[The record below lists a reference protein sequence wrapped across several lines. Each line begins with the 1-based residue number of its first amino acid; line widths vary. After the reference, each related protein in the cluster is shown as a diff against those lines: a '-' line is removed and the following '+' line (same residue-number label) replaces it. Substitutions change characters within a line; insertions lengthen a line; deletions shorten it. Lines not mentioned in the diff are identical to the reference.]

1 MKTVT
6 AKQPASVP
14 AMVLALVKELAKK
27 APKLLTPSVN
37 IALGVVAFVAV
48 MLYQATGDHPKLMA
62 ATVMAWTLHLA
73 TLATIDIAKGGASK
87 L

>member
-1 MKTVT
+1 M
-6 AKQPASVP
+6 PR
-14 AMVLALVKELAKK
+14 LADLAKPLATK
-27 APKLLTPSVN
+27 AAEFLTSMRLSA
-37 IALGVVAFVAV
+37 ALGVVAFVAV

-62 ATVMAWTLHLA
+62 ATVMAWALHLA

>member
-14 AMVLALVKELAKK
+14 AMMLALVKELTKK
-27 APKLLTPSVN
+27 APKLLTMKVN
-37 IALGVVAFVAV
+37 AVLGVVAFVAV
-48 MLYQATGDHPKLMA
+48 MLYQATGDHPTLMA
-62 ATVMAWTLHLA
+62 ATVMAWALHLS